1 MTDTQSSK
9 SPVNFLKS
17 LLIAIILA
25 ITIAPIIF
33 LLTTAN
39 IAWVLMATLLWTVGS
54 LLIFHPFVL
63 YIYPHLISKVSV
75 YLLTSILIIVSAWL
89 NITIITLLLPYDY
102 VYYAL
107 FNATLSQISLWGSA
121 YIAVLDAAI
130 TNFILI
136 HTIDFY
142 KEERLF

>member
-1 MTDTQSSK
+1 MTDIQSSK

-17 LLIAIILA
+17 LLIAIILG

-33 LLTTAN
+33 LLTTAD
-39 IAWVLMATLLWTVGS
+39 IVWVLMATLLWTVGS
-54 LLIFHPFVL
+54 TLIFHPFVL

-89 NITIITLLLPYDY
+89 NITLITLLLPYDY
-102 VYYAL
+102 IYYAL

-121 YIAVLDAAI
+121 YIAILDAAI

>member
-1 MTDTQSSK
+1 VTDIQSSK

-33 LLTTAN
+33 LLTTAD
-39 IAWVLMATLLWTVGS
+39 IVWVLMATLLWTVGS

-63 YIYPHLISKVSV
+63 YIYPHLMSKVSV

-102 VYYAL
+102 IYYAL

-121 YIAVLDAAI
+121 YIAILDAAI

>member
-1 MTDTQSSK
+1 
-9 SPVNFLKS
+9 
-17 LLIAIILA
+17 
-25 ITIAPIIF
+25 
-33 LLTTAN
+33 
-39 IAWVLMATLLWTVGS
+39 MATLLWTVGS